1 MDGPDLE
8 YPMRTFITIASV
20 VLILA
25 ILLDAFETI
34 VLPRRVTRR
43 FRLARMF
50 YRATWIPAAA
60 VARRIRSGRRREA
73 VLGFYGPLSL
83 ILLLSVW
90 ASGLIIGFA
99 GVHWSL
105 GSPLN
110 GVDDPYNFGPY
121 LYLSGSTFFT
131 LGYGDITPREPLG
144 RALTVAEAGVG
155 FGFLALVIGYLPV
168 IYQAFSRREAGTSL
182 LDARAGS
189 PPTAGEL
196 LRRHGEDV
204 QALDRHLLEWERWSA
219 ELLES
224 HLSYPVLCY
233 YRSQHNNQSW
243 LAALTTVLDASALVM
258 VGAGGASRQQ
268 AQLTFAMARHT
279 VVDLAQIFNTP
290 PRDAE
295 PDRLPPDE
303 LIRLRS
309 ALAAAGVKLADA
321 PDADRRLTE
330 LRRMYEPYV
339 IPLADFLFVQLPP
352 WIPEKDGFDN
362 WQTSKW
368 GRISGLATPP
378 RPGSNEEEEHF

>member
-1 MDGPDLE
+1 M
-8 YPMRTFITIASV
+8 
-20 VLILA
+20 
-25 ILLDAFETI
+25 
-34 VLPRRVTRR
+34 
-43 FRLARMF
+43 
-50 YRATWIPAAA
+50 
-60 VARRIRSGRRREA
+60 
-73 VLGFYGPLSL
+73 
-83 ILLLSVW
+83 LLSVW

-105 GSPLN
+105 RSPLN
-110 GVDDPYNFGPY
+110 GVDDRYSFGTY
-121 LYLSGSTFFT
+121 VYLSGSTFFT
-131 LGYGDITPREPLG
+131 LGYGDVTPREPLG

-168 IYQAFSRREAGTSL
+168 IYQAFSRREASTSL

-189 PPTAGEL
+189 PPTAAEL

-258 VGAGGASRQQ
+258 VGVGGASRRQ

-290 PRDAE
+290 PRDPE
-295 PDRLPPDE
+295 PDRLPPHE

-309 ALAAAGVKLADA
+309 ALAAGGVKLTDGV
-321 PDADRRLTE
+321 DADRRLTE

-339 IPLADFLFVQLPP
+339 SPLADFLFVQLPP
-352 WIPEKDGFDN
+352 WVPAKTGFDN
-362 WQTSKW
+362 WQTSRW
-368 GRISGLATPP
+368 GRISGLAEPSCSLP
-378 RPGSNEEEEHF
+378 EKEEDEHF